1 MKHQKQRPKEC
12 MKEISKIGSLLL
24 YLMVFSPS
32 FQTAAAE
39 AVQEITT
46 STPRAPRPPED
57 AEQLGRRLTSVEK
70 LIEKSSAAAQVE
82 SSGNPEA
89 LALRGQARDFRQQ
102 AQDAFKSGNLS
113 QASHLL
119 DQAAKKMFEA
129 AKLAAPAQL
138 AGDKKKR
145 DFDSRLESV
154 KALLAAQKRISLE
167 KKLGAKGV
175 ESSNKL
181 EAQMAEATA
190 LAATGKMDQARGLLD
205 QVYYTTKVVIEG
217 LREGDTLVRSLE
229 FASKEEE
236 YLYEVDRNDTH
247 KMLIKVLLDE
257 KRASNASIENLVSQ
271 NLEKAAILRSEAEAK
286 AGKKEFE
293 SAIKLLEDSTKE
305 LVRAIR
311 GAGVYIPT

>member
-1 MKHQKQRPKEC
+1 

-24 YLMVFSPS
+24 CLVVFSPS
-32 FQTAAAE
+32 FQATAAE
-39 AVQEITT
+39 VGQVST
-46 STPRAPRPPED
+46 SSSPRAPRPPED
-57 AEQLGRRLTSVEK
+57 AEQLGRRLISVEH
-70 LIEKSSAAAQVE
+70 LIEKSSAALQVE

-89 LALRGQARDFRQQ
+89 LALRGQASDSRQQ
-102 AQDAFKSGNLS
+102 AQQAFKSGNLPE
-113 QASHLL
+113 ASRLL

-138 AGDKKKR
+138 GGDKKKR
-145 DFDSRLESV
+145 DFDTRLESV

-167 KKLGAKGV
+167 KKLGAKGI
-175 ESSNKL
+175 ESSTKL
-181 EAQMAEATA
+181 EAQMAQATA
-190 LAATGKMDQARGLLD
+190 LAATGKMDQARALLD

-229 FASKEEE
+229 FANKEEE

-257 KRASNASIENLVSQ
+257 KRASNANIENLVSQ
-271 NLEKAAILRSEAEAK
+271 NLEKAAILRTEANAK
-286 AGKKEFE
+286 AAKREFE